1 MNQNVKRNVV
11 QVRLSDK
18 ELELLDSVRE
28 MINCNNNSETLR
40 EMITDENMVA
50 VATKMMASGHPEVA
64 LELKKI
70 ANRNHRDP
78 LVYALMGLNSDEGIK
93 SLRAAKARIDD
104 VDNQL
109 SGLNWIAS
117 NLANSVNQ
125 VAHGV
130 NSIIATDPENGEAWN
145 WVFDNLKELSETAS
159 EVKQAAREI
168 RQANFKKGTGKHEHS
183 NLKSVSK

>member
-1 MNQNVKRNVV
+1 MNSNVKRNVV

-18 ELELLDSVRE
+18 ELSLLNSVRE
-28 MINCNNNSETLR
+28 MMHCDNNSETLR

-109 SGLNWIAS
+109 SGLDWIAT
-117 NLANSVNQ
+117 NLANSANQ

-145 WVFDNLKELSETAS
+145 WVFDNLRKLDEVAA
-159 EVKQAAREI
+159 EVKQTAREI
-168 RQANFKKGTGKHEHS
+168 RQAHFKKGLGKYEHS
-183 NLKSVSK
+183 NINSVSE